1 MGDSEAY
8 KLEKYLAEKA
18 KQAEEQE
25 PEPLSAYDACVLK
38 ESAKIHELIA
48 EAQRKGKTFQ
58 MISSSFIAKLLL
70 HWIPIIYL
78 YWPKARVQQPNDMSS
93 SYYLHARI

>member
-1 MGDSEAY
+1 MSHSEAY

-18 KQAEEQE
+18 KQDQEKEQE

-48 EAQRKGKTFQ
+48 EAKKR
-58 MISSSFIAKLLL
+58 LE
-70 HWIPIIYL
+70 
-78 YWPKARVQQPNDMSS
+78 DE
-93 SYYLHARI
+93 